1 MLQNSSK
8 TGHINNSELKL
19 QQHMSNKVRFEQR
32 SENDDIVKFI
42 DIFENL
48 PR

>member
-19 QQHMSNKVRFEQR
+19 YQHMSNKVRFEQR
-32 SENDDIVKFI
+32 SENDDIAKFI